1 MDIQVPDALWDG
13 VHSPRTCILICN
25 TALKD
30 KVSVWQKIAYR
41 GEDQFRTLWLDNA
54 KQHGFPLVFK
64 ENTTTILCIHDRAD
78 NHMVTHLLSKLH
90 THVQRLY
97 NANGIKLRIERKT
110 VERARAIRPQDDGT
124 TARIQELENLMQA
137 EQETIEQQ
145 KEELDRLLRAQDDAQ
160 DQLET
165 INRLEQALRR
175 AQEQVAELQ
184 QQMQQNQADDESAAS
199 QLQTALDQTRAELRS
214 ENAEKADVQKR
225 LQVARTVLEKLQ
237 ETRNELTRKLEA
249 ERQKGEGLSQQ
260 LARQVEDNRQRTL
273 RFQSEIKKLEQS
285 VTEKDEQI
293 ETLSATINNINGQ
306 LNERLQQTENVKA
319 KNERLRAQIVE
330 KENQAEKLK
339 ARISKLQE
347 EQSGFVKKRQELEDD
362 IKTKER
368 KVRQIELEKEDLVQK
383 NARLEDEKAT
393 LENDVQSLKATL
405 DKDSQSFSEYR
416 DSKEKQ
422 RKVSEKIAESQRKAS
437 ENIAESLTQ
446 LAESQKAQIEKLQ
459 KQVASLKQDQRNRA
473 DENNDLRR
481 ENRANASA
489 REDAENKVEQLTFEK
504 DNLILDRDDKTR
516 RLADVRSSKVRL
528 QEEVEKLKE
537 ELERLRV
544 VATERSESD
553 EDVENA
559 ALELT
564 VEDLERRLESKDDD
578 IKTLEEEIT
587 TKSDQI
593 STLEEKVSVLEA
605 QKSEDGSIDTL
616 KDELTTKS
624 AQISTLEDQLS
635 DLKTQSKAKD
645 NQIKEQLNL
654 IDELNDE
661 VVEQAADAKKEYEPE
676 IERLNK
682 EVEKLESELTK
693 LNRLS
698 DKNQLELSRIRLE
711 RDKQQQENTGLDSK
725 NSKLQAELTSVK
737 DQLEQ
742 ERANSSESADLQAQI
757 NALTDQ
763 NKKLAAELKERE
775 AGEAELR
782 SQEKKKLNDAQ
793 RDQRKTQQELVLS
806 QEQVQEQLVEIAE
819 VESAM
824 ENMKKEIARMNE
836 LVDALQDQHADDDKA
851 ILELKQTNAALTSSK
866 DVQEEQEALIE
877 RLESEAQKSREEVG
891 SLRAK
896 IQSLEQ
902 DLKDKDAVLRQGSS
916 ANTKLRAE
924 YEKSKSECKAK
935 LLELQQ
941 ELDVK
946 TAKYKAQREKCKAE
960 LKRCREKLEEAQS
973 QDLQTETVPS
983 AAATDKEVGV
993 DELYNN
999 TMKHIKTKCN
1009 VVLSIE
1015 GADEARFAPEV
1026 VPLLTSSGYRRGQGD
1041 VFKHVTEDFK
1051 LMYIASMPETANQ
1064 SFLHSWVIST
1074 RTLKDTVS
1082 DPEKWVLLR
1091 LERSSYD
1098 EMTAAEKEEWAQF
1111 PCTADKILAATRSRG
1126 NFDYTPLN
1134 AKVSWQVFFKQKERT
1149 LPVNFDMVMHGVY
1162 RDVQQDYF
1170 LFDQEAYWQKL
1181 IILLRNV
1188 IYPDNLIFDQSQY
1201 EELMINMMVANIIS
1215 EAKGKSTA
1223 VDQRNLEAFFNVV
1236 AVNVE
1241 RDDISEIL
1249 EYLSDRLSPGQTQN
1263 VKLLLERAKDNMDAK
1278 TVDTD
1283 DDEKVYDF

>member
-1 MDIQVPDALWDG
+1 MDIKVPDALWDG

-64 ENTTTILCIHDRAD
+64 EDTTTILCIHDRAD
-78 NHMVTHLLSKLH
+78 NHIVSHLLSKLH

-110 VERARAIRPQDDGT
+110 LERARAIRPQDDGT
-124 TARIQELENLMQA
+124 TARIQELEDLIQA
-137 EQETIEQQ
+137 ERETIEQQ
-145 KEELDRLLRAQDDAQ
+145 KEELDRLLRAQDDNQ

-165 INRLEQALRR
+165 IDRLEQALSR

-199 QLQTALDQTRAELRS
+199 QLQTVLDQTRAELRS

-225 LQVARTVLEKLQ
+225 LQVARNVLAELQ
-237 ETRNELTRKLEA
+237 ETRNELARQLEA

-273 RFQSEIKKLEQS
+273 RFESEIQNLQQS
-285 VTEKDEQI
+285 VTKKDEQI
-293 ETLSATINNINGQ
+293 ETLSATINKINGQ
-306 LNERLQQTENVKA
+306 LD
-319 KNERLRAQIVE
+319 ERLRQNEKAKEKNKRLRNQIVE
-330 KENQAEKLK
+330 KENQAENLK
-339 ARISKLQE
+339 GRISELQE
-347 EQSGFVKKRQELEDD
+347 EQSEFVKKRQELEDE
-362 IKTKER
+362 IKTKEQ
-368 KVRQIELEKEDLVQK
+368 KVQQIELEKEDLLQE

-393 LENDVQSLKATL
+393 LENDV
-405 DKDSQSFSEYR
+405 QSFSEYR

-422 RKVSEKIAESQRKAS
+422 RKVSEEIAQKLTEA
-437 ENIAESLTQ
+437 AEK
-446 LAESQKAQIEKLQ
+446 QKEQIEKLQ
-459 KQVASLKQDQRNRA
+459 KQVANLKQDQRNRA

-489 REDAENKVEQLTFEK
+489 RKDAEQKVEQLTFEK

-516 RLADVRSSKVRL
+516 KLADVRSSKARL
-528 QEEVEKLKE
+528 QEEVE
-537 ELERLRV
+537 ELERELDRLRGLV
-544 VATERSESD
+544 TEQSESD
-553 EDVENA
+553 TDVENV

-564 VEDLERRLESKDDD
+564 VTDLERRLERKDDD

-587 TKSDQI
+587 TKSSQI
-593 STLEEKVSVLEA
+593 STLEEQVSVLEA
-605 QKSEDGSIDTL
+605 QKSEDGSIETL
-616 KDELTTKS
+616 EEELTTKN
-624 AQISTLEDQLS
+624 AQISTLEEQVS

-645 NQIKEQLNL
+645 EQLAEQIKVMEDLEN
-654 IDELNDE
+654 E
-661 VVEQAADAKKEYEPE
+661 VLEQAADAKKEYEPK
-676 IERLNK
+676 IQTLK
-682 EVEKLESELTK
+682 DEVEQLKSELTK

-698 DKNQLELSRIRLE
+698 DKNKLELSRIRLE
-711 RDKQQQENTGLDSK
+711 RDEKKQENTGLDSK
-725 NSKLQAELTSVK
+725 NSKLRAELTSVK

-742 ERANSSESADLQAQI
+742 ERANSSASADLQAQI
-757 NALTDQ
+757 DALTDQ
-763 NKKLAAELKERE
+763 NKQLAAELKERE

-793 RDQRKTQQELVLS
+793 RDQRKTQQELALS
-806 QEQVQEQLVEIAE
+806 QEQVQEQLVEIADVQSE
-819 VESAM
+819 M

-851 ILELKQTNAALTSSK
+851 ILELKQTNAALTSSR

-877 RLESEAQKSREEVG
+877 RLESQAQASREEVG

-916 ANTKLRAE
+916 ANTELRAE
-924 YEKSKSECKAK
+924 YEKLKSECKAK
-935 LLELQQ
+935 LLKLQQ
-941 ELDVK
+941 ELDAKV
-946 TAKYKAQREKCKAE
+946 AKYKAQKEKCKSE

-1009 VVLSIE
+1009 VVLNIE

-1026 VPLLTSSGYRRGQGD
+1026 LPLLTSSGYKRGQGN

-1051 LMYIASMPETANQ
+1051 LMYIESMPETANQ

-1074 RTLKDTVS
+1074 RTHKDTVS

-1098 EMTAAEKEEWAQF
+1098 DMTAAEKEEWAQF

-1134 AKVSWQVFFKQKERT
+1134 AKVSWQVFFMQRERT
-1149 LPVNFDMVMHGVY
+1149 LPANFDTVMNGVY

-1170 LFDQEAYWQKL
+1170 LFDKQAYWQKL
-1181 IILLRNV
+1181 MILLRNV
-1188 IYPDNLIFDQSQY
+1188 IYPDNLIFNQSQY
-1201 EELMINMMVANIIS
+1201 EELMINMMVADTIMK
-1215 EAKGKSTA
+1215 AKNESTA

-1241 RDDISEIL
+1241 REDISEIL
-1249 EYLSDRLSPGQTQN
+1249 EYLSDKLSPVETQN

-1278 TVDTD
+1278 TVDTE
-1283 DDEKVYDF
+1283 DDEKMYDF